1 MTRREKYPIGQQSFE
16 VLRDKGYVYVDKTRF
31 IEEIL
36 EGSQYYFLARPRR
49 FGKSLFLSTLKCFYE
64 GKRHLFEGL
73 YIDSIDWEWEAYPVL
88 YIDLNVINYDS
99 PESLSILLENHLER

>member
-36 EGSQYYFLARPRR
+36 EGSQYYFLA
-49 FGKSLFLSTLKCFYE
+49 
-64 GKRHLFEGL
+64 HV
-73 YIDSIDWEWEAYPVL
+73 DSVKVSFCQL
-88 YIDLNVINYDS
+88 
-99 PESLSILLENHLER
+99 